1 MKIAANELADAVMS
15 ELAAYSEEALNR
27 LEESFKKIAAEA
39 AKRLRQSSPKRTGGY
54 AKSWTKNVT
63 RSEHGVTARA
73 YNRKFYN
80 LTYLLELGHAKA
92 GGGRVAGT
100 PHIEPVQEWAGDKA
114 LAASAAAFEKEG

>member
-27 LEESFKKIAAEA
+27 LEESFKK
-39 AKRLRQSSPKRTGGY
+39 
-54 AKSWTKNVT
+54 SWTKNVT

-80 LTYLLELGHAKA
+80 LTHLLELGHAKA